1 MRAQNRSFNLGEKTL
16 YFRMDM
22 VELFPVLV
30 RMILVSVLVG
40 IVTIKTYQDK
50 VSYGFLWC
58 LV

>member
-40 IVTIKTYQDK
+40 IVTIKMRYLVD
-50 VSYGFLWC
+50 SYGVLC
-58 LV
+58 KL